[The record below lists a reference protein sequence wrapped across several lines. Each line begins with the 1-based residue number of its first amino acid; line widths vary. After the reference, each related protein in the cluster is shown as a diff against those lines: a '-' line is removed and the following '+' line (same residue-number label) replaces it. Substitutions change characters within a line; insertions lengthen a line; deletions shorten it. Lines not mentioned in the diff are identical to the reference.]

1 MNGINRTVA
10 REYGNADG
18 TPAAAGI
25 ALDKSQFFTAR
36 AVRRGN
42 LQKTRLNCYPAQR
55 RNRKIMNSIQSWI
68 TRPKGT
74 RKLLSGL
81 LSLAA
86 LCLIGLIDYWADY
99 RLLFTVLYV
108 LPIGFATIYV
118 NRTYAT
124 ILAIL
129 SVVFSNVGD
138 IWAGAPSPGNA
149 IRLWN
154 DGIVLALFLIVIH
167 LLDALRRTLMGLEAT
182 VESRTQALRS
192 EMEERQHLEHEI
204 LDLSERERQAFG
216 HELHDVVC
224 QDLTSIAIAGHMLT
238 KKLQARDMIE
248 ARDAHEIAGMVD
260 RALTKAR
267 SVARGFFTAGF
278 DVMGLAEALRET
290 VRNVEERTRVR
301 CEVNWQ
307 ENLVILNE
315 DVVMHFF
322 RIAQEAIQNAV
333 KHAAPSQIEVSL
345 KRIDGTVQLA
355 IEDNGNGVPLS
366 SKPPKGLGLRIMAYR
381 AGIIGGELKIESPS
395 NGGTRI
401 ICSIP
406 AEKLS
411 QKSVSSHLS

>member
-1 MNGINRTVA
+1 MKINFLSTKANPRDNLTGTGLDSF
-10 REYGNADG
+10 GNDVDG
-18 TPAAAGI
+18 QLI
-25 ALDKSQFFTAR
+25 
-36 AVRRGN
+36 N
-42 LQKTRLNCYPAQR
+42 LMQRL
-55 RNRKIMNSIQSWI
+55 I
-68 TRPKGT
+68 TQPKGM

-81 LSLAA
+81 LSMAT

-118 NRTYAT
+118 GRTYAMV
-124 ILAIL
+124 LAVL
-129 SVVFSNVGD
+129 SVVFWNVGD
-138 IWAGAPSPGNA
+138 IWAGAPPESNA

-154 DGIVLALFLIVIH
+154 DGIVFALFLIVIH
-167 LLDALRRTLMGLEAT
+167 LLDALHKTLVGLEDT
-182 VESRTQALRS
+182 VEARTQALRE
-192 EMEERQHLEHEI
+192 EMQERQYLEHET

-238 KKLQARDMIE
+238 KKLQAKEMVE

-260 RALTKAR
+260 HALTKAR

-290 VRNVEERTRVR
+290 ARNVEERTGVI
-301 CEVNWQ
+301 CEVKWQ

-333 KHAAPSQIEVSL
+333 KHAEPSQIEVSL
-345 KRIDGTVQLA
+345 RRIDGIVRLA
-355 IEDNGNGVPLS
+355 IEDNGNGLPLAT
-366 SKPPKGLGLRIMAYR
+366 KPPKGLGLRIMAYR
-381 AGIIGGELKIESPS
+381 AGIIGGELKIENPPT
-395 NGGTRI
+395 GGTRI

-406 AEKLS
+406 VEKLS
-411 QKSVSSHLS
+411 QKSVSNRVL